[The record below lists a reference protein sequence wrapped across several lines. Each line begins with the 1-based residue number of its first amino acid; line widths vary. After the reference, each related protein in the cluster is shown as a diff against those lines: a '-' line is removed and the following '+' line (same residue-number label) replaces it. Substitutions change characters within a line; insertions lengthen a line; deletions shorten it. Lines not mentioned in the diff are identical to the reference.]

1 MGQGSARFKRLIKS
15 TLRHVGYDLVQYVET
30 PERPFQVLPYLVA
43 ERLQRD
49 AEFFFVQI
57 GAHDGVSNNPLR
69 ELVLRYGLA
78 GLFVEPLPEQ
88 FERLRA
94 NYATQPNVAFK
105 RCAIGREDGEADMY
119 RVRADAPLPER
130 ILAVASFNREH
141 LTGNNIGVPG
151 VEKYVERI
159 AVPSITLPS
168 LIQKS
173 GIQNL
178 TLLDVDAE
186 DQGCEIVRMALA
198 ANLHPPLIN
207 YASRHPAPS
216 DRADCKKWLVEAGYC
231 FVDIGED
238 TLAVRR

>member
-1 MGQGSARFKRLIKS
+1 MGPRSARLKRSIKS

-43 ERLQRD
+43 EQLQKD
-49 AEFFFVQI
+49 PQFFFVQI
-57 GAHDGVSNNPLR
+57 GAHDGVLNNPLR

-94 NYATQPNVAFK
+94 NYATQPKVAFE
-105 RCAIGREDGEADMY
+105 RCAVGREHGEANIY
-119 RVRADAPLPER
+119 RIRADAPLPQWT
-130 ILAVASFNREH
+130 LAVASFNREH
-141 LTGNNIGVPG
+141 LTGENIGVPG
-151 VEKYVERI
+151 VERYVERI
-159 AVPSITLPS
+159 AVPSMTLPS
-168 LIQKS
+168 LLQKF

-178 TLLDVDAE
+178 TLLEVDAE
-186 DQGCEIVRMALA
+186 DHGCEIVRMALA

-216 DRADCKKWLVEAGYC
+216 DRADCKKRLAEAGYC
-231 FVDIGED
+231 FIDIGGD